1 MNKAILLLL
10 TLFTTFSTF
19 AQITVEGK
27 VVDASTDKAI
37 PFVNI
42 GVKMQAIGTVS
53 DEAGK
58 FTLQVKQASDILS
71 FSSIGYESIDLSAQT
86 LKNQPIIKLVPKNY
100 NIAQIEITASR
111 FGSEDRIF
119 GVRNE
124 TRGHSVGFGSR
135 QLGTEIAAPINI
147 EKPTYIK
154 SAHFV
159 INHAKGDSMVFRV
172 NIYDFSNN
180 QIGENI
186 LTENIIIRK
195 VQEKGTITVD
205 FTPYDLVL
213 EKPVLLALEWIKDDN
228 GKGNVGL
235 TFDTKKG
242 KGLKGTYLKEVS
254 LGAFKKFPYKP
265 KFNPC
270 FYFIGKQSE

>member
-1 MNKAILLLL
+1 MNKAMLLLL
-10 TLFTTFSTF
+10 GLLTTLPAFTQTL
-19 AQITVEGK
+19 VKGK
-27 VVDASTDKAI
+27 VVDAETEKAI

-42 GVKMQAIGTVS
+42 GVKAQAIGTVS
-53 DEAGK
+53 DEAGT
-58 FTLQVKQASDILS
+58 FMLQVKQSSDVLS
-71 FSSIGYESIDLSAQT
+71 FSSIGYESTDISAQAFD
-86 LKNQPIIKLVPKNY
+86 NQSIVKLVPKKY

-135 QLGTEIAAPINI
+135 QLGTEIAAPIHI
-147 EKPTYIK
+147 EQATYIK

-172 NIYDFSNN
+172 NIYDFSEE

-186 LTENIIIRK
+186 LTENIIIREA
-195 VQEKGTITVD
+195 QRKGTITID
-205 FTPYDLVL
+205 LTPYDLVL
-213 EKPVLLALEWIKDDN
+213 DNSVLLALEWIKDDN

-242 KGLKGTYLKEVS
+242 KKLKGTYMKEVS
-254 LGAFKKFPYKP
+254 LGTLKKFPYKP

-270 FYFIGKQSE
+270 FYFIGKQAE